1 MALWEYKV
9 ITSGKGGFAT
19 PALLESYLNQL
30 GKEEWEIVEFRTQPD
45 NVLAFNGLA
54 RRPTQRDWTL
64 EAAAAAAA
72 KVEADKLRAEFAAK
86 YQAAA
91 SGSAPASD
99 APADSEAVNRDDSF
113 RRPLDTEHDQDP
125 YALDDSSTE
134 EEEIPEDEQ
143 LPTFFEAVRPHMRRN
158 QRGPGYAVGID
169 YLVKRFELLEEDLI
183 GALKDCGFPIPED
196 EDDKPFYIE
205 YDGDLYWLN
214 TNRRG
219 ELWLNTREKP
229 RPVFKSVKGTPIST
243 EVVEEAISEEAKAAA
258 DERASRNDD
267 RRNRGDRGDRRDDR
281 RNRRGRD
288 DRGGEAPQADKPAGE
303 IFTPTS
309 APAAP
314 VEAPA
319 TTEGAPAATDTP
331 APVAPAPA
339 ATPAPAAAPAVV
351 ITIPP
356 GNPLLEKLRPL
367 MRRSRGGLS
376 GTISFLA
383 RAVHQSE
390 ADLIAALGEIGLRVS
405 PGNGEKAPMVE
416 SDGLVYWLNRDG
428 RGGVWINVR
437 ERREPRENKPASEAS
452 APASAPGEAA
462 QPAAEAS
469 APAVVPTAVSEPV
482 APAPAET
489 PVAPAAEAAPTEPV
503 AEVIAF
509 PKDGDA
515 DSATIIDPVP
525 ASSEALPE
533 LPDLSKLPGPLAA
546 VRLFLK
552 TTKTGGFA
560 ATVEALAQTLGKGEG
575 EFVATLV
582 DLGLKV
588 PEKAREKPV
597 FIEHAGEIYWFN
609 KNAKGELWLNAKA
622 SKFAGE
628 KEPKDDAAKARRP
641 RRPRKSSDSAE

>member
-45 NVLAFNGLA
+45 NVLAFNGIA

-72 KVEADKLRAEFAAK
+72 KVEADKLRAGFPAK
-86 YQAAA
+86 YQPAAT
-91 SGSAPASD
+91 GTAPASD
-99 APADSEAVNRDDSF
+99 TPADSEAVNRDDSF

-134 EEEIPEDEQ
+134 EEEIPDDEQ

-169 YLVKRFELLEEDLI
+169 FLVKRFDLLEEDLL

-258 DERASRNDD
+258 DERATRNDD
-267 RRNRGDRGDRRDDR
+267 RRNRGDRHDRGDRRDDR

-288 DRGGEAPQADKPAGE
+288 DRGGEAPQADKPAAE
-303 IFTPTS
+303 IFTPT
-309 APAAP
+309 AAAAP
-314 VEAPA
+314 SEAPA
-319 TTEGAPAATDTP
+319 TTEGAPAATEASAP
-331 APVAPAPA
+331 AAPAPA
-339 ATPAPAAAPAVV
+339 ATPAPAPAPAVV

-356 GNPLLEKLRPL
+356 GNELLEKLRPL

-383 RAVHQSE
+383 RAMHQSE
-390 ADLIAALGEIGLRVS
+390 ADLLAALGEIGLRVS
-405 PGNGEKAPMVE
+405 ASNGEKAPMIE

-437 ERREPRENKPASEAS
+437 ERREPRENKPAASAEAS
-452 APASAPGEAA
+452 APVSAPGESA

-469 APAVVPTAVSEPV
+469 APTEAPAARESFVPTK
-482 APAPAET
+482 PAE
-489 PVAPAAEAAPTEPV
+489 APAAEAAPVGPV

-509 PKDGDA
+509 PKDGDPA
-515 DSATIIDPVP
+515 SASIIDPVP
-525 ASSEALPE
+525 TSSEALPE

-552 TTKTGGFA
+552 STKTGSFA
-560 ATVEALAQTLGKGEG
+560 ATVEGLAATLGKGEG

-582 DLGLKV
+582 ELGLKV

-628 KEPKDDAAKARRP
+628 KEAKDDAAKSRRP
-641 RRPRKSSDSAE
+641 RRPRKSTE